1 MTDIELRG
9 IILQHLYDKRK
20 VQQYTPQGTDFPI
33 PIDQQ
38 DLVRIC
44 GQLKQHG
51 LVDANI
57 VDMLAGTK
65 FMAACK
71 ISARGVDV
79 IETGASPDLR
89 IDLMASQT
97 INISNSNNVVVGNH
111 NHQVIDNSVKELVKL
126 INSSSASPEQKEE
139 AKNLLG
145 QFLKHPLVTSIAG
158 GVVGLLG

>member
-1 MTDIELRG
+1 
-9 IILQHLYDKRK
+9 
-20 VQQYTPQGTDFPI
+20 
-33 PIDQQ
+33 
-38 DLVRIC
+38 
-44 GQLKQHG
+44 
-51 LVDANI
+51 
-57 VDMLAGTK
+57 
-65 FMAACK
+65 
-71 ISARGVDV
+71 
-79 IETGASPDLR
+79 
-89 IDLMASQT
+89 MASQT